1 MREFA
6 NFNFVVDEIIG
17 DGNCLFRSLS
27 QQRKASQKYH
37 YIYRQEIC
45 DFIENNPDLFND
57 MRIYLPYLLTDA
69 NISTNN
75 LTIDQMFNIYV
86 NQMRKNSTY
95 GDQACIEAFSTL
107 KNVSIRIF
115 DPKLILINTITP
127 KNQQLPSTR
136 IINLIHIRGTIE
148 HFQSLNLI
156 PK

>member
-6 NFNFVVDEIIG
+6 NFNFVVDDIIG

-27 QQRKASQKYH
+27 QQTKASQKYH
-37 YIYRQEIC
+37 I
-45 DFIENNPDLFND
+45 FIDKK
-57 MRIYLPYLLTDA
+57 YLLTDA
-69 NISTNN
+69 NISTNY
-75 LTIDQMFNIYV
+75 LTIDQIFNIYV

-115 DPKLILINTITP
+115 YPKLILINTITP
-127 KNQQLPSTR
+127 KNQQLPPTR